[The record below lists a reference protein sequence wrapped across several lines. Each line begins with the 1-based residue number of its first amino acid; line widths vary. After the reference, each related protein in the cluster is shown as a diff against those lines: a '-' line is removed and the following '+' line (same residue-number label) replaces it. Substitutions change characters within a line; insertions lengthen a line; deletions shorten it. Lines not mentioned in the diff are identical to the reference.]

1 MADLSLYTGNRSMK
15 KKKVLLHAPILEYP
29 PRGGPEVSVIN
40 AIKALS
46 VASDLHITTSVSK
59 KHHTSAEVRKFLS
72 EHCIDI
78 EYLPSS
84 FVSSENVGIDKQ
96 LVRLKRVLAPIFAL
110 IDVYFIIR
118 MSKRYRIKIL
128 WIDRVLEKAFFILFF
143 LRKLKPAAFIV
154 GDTEAVH
161 SRFISRE
168 LPMISN
174 IARKGFVLFK
184 TQIAKRQ
191 ERSLMK
197 LASSVTAVSELDA
210 EYFRALS
217 DHKHKVK
224 LFSNTVDISDFV
236 KVPYKSDQK
245 ATQNLLLMGSFGSP
259 HSPMDRAAKW
269 LANDIMPIVWEK
281 VPSAHLYIVGKG
293 SKITQS
299 HLNGSSITVVGEVES
314 MTSYLKLADICVIPL
329 HYESGTR
336 FKIIQAGAAS
346 LPCISTTLGA
356 EGLNVEDGNQIIIRD
371 KTEDFALAVIELLMH
386 QNHARKIGDALG
398 RLVANTYSL
407 DVQKREALEILSTES

>member
-1 MADLSLYTGNRSMK
+1 MGSLSGYTGSRCMK

-40 AIKALS
+40 AIKALNF
-46 VASDLHITTSVSK
+46 ASDLYITTSVSK
-59 KHHTSAEVRKFLS
+59 KHHTSTKMVKFLS

-78 EYLPSS
+78 KYLPSS
-84 FVSSENVGIDKQ
+84 FVSSQNVTIEKQ
-96 LVRLKRVLAPIFAL
+96 LTRLKRVLSPIVAL
-110 IDVYFIIR
+110 IDVYFINR
-118 MSKRYRIKIL
+118 MSKRYKIKIL
-128 WIDRVLEKAFFILFF
+128 WIDRVLEKAFFVLYF
-143 LRKLKPAAFIV
+143 LRKLDRNAFIV

-174 IARKGFVLFK
+174 IPRKWFVLLK

-191 ERSLMK
+191 ERSLMC

-210 EYFRALS
+210 EYFRDIS
-217 DHKHKVK
+217 EHKHKVK

-236 KVPYKSDQK
+236 KGPHKNDQK
-245 ATQNLLLMGSFGSP
+245 ASQNLLLMGSFGSP

-269 LANDIMPIVWEK
+269 LTNDIMPIVWKK
-281 VPSAHLYIVGKG
+281 VPDAHLYIVGKG

-314 MTSYLKLADICVIPL
+314 ISPYLKLADVCVIPL

-356 EGLNVEDGNQIIIRD
+356 EGLKVEDGNQIVIRD
-371 KTEDFALAVIELLMH
+371 TTEDFALAVIDLLVH
-386 QNHARKIGDALG
+386 QRRALQIGDALG
-398 RLVANTYSL
+398 QLVAKTYGL
-407 DVQKREALEILSTES
+407 DVQKSEAIEILSTWG